1 MSILQNIKADLSTA
15 AALLDEAV
23 CFGHHVKHCLTR
35 EGRMRYEFKKFGN
48 STVAVMPPAV
58 LRDLGIGAGS
68 PFDLLSDGGKIII
81 APVAT
86 APGRRYKL
94 ADLLA
99 MSKGEGPLP
108 EDDLRSWDAAP
119 PVGNEVI

>member
-1 MSILQNIKADLSTA
+1 MSTKA
-15 AALLDEAV
+15 
-23 CFGHHVKHCLTR
+23 FGGHVDTID
-35 EGRMRYEFKKFGN
+35 
-48 STVAVMPPAV
+48 VWQ
-58 LRDLGIGAGS
+58 
-68 PFDLLSDGGKIII
+68 KIII

-86 APGRRYKL
+86 APGKRYKL

-119 PVGNEVI
+119 PVGNEAI